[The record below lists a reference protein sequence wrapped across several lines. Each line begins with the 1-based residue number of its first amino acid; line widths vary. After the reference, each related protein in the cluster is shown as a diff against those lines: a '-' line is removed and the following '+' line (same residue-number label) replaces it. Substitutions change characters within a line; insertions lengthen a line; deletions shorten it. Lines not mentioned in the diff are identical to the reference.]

1 MAVFTTEDQ
10 NVAGESGPI
19 DDGYI
24 TNAVGSLPGDPYCC
38 TGPEPEFGT
47 DDGRPAYYLLQ
58 HASAGHSMWSICRG
72 MIYTQIISQSCF
84 EIPVLNILRG
94 LCLEA

>member
-1 MAVFTTEDQ
+1 MMAVFTTEDQ

-38 TGPEPEFGT
+38 TGPEPEPDTT
-47 DDGRPAYYLLQ
+47 DGKLRCYLLL
-58 HASAGHSMWSICRG
+58 ALLLPAVW
-72 MIYTQIISQSCF
+72 
-84 EIPVLNILRG
+84 VL
-94 LCLEA
+94 